1 MRSGRATILALDTRR
16 VPALLQKT
24 RLVDDQNR
32 IWTAQL
38 FHNVMA
44 QLIPRSV
51 CIPTSPVQQML
62 HPIGAASSIH
72 SANCQPFLRSQPL
85 NKPCKYARLSARGS
99 ERTNTSAIKPCAR
112 NNSRFQPDN
121 RFSMAKNEELHPRAN
136 SVYHLSTTVVLGLL
150 QHVAGVCLEHQPH
163 GRSGLQTQRAAGA
176 GRQVDDELSAT
187 IDFGDHRDVLL
198 TQRYDAPRNY
208 VSCAQVTWPRG
219 RHKNVSR
226 ANANLHRVPG
236 SHSS

>member
-62 HPIGAASSIH
+62 HPIGAASPIH

-85 NKPCKYARLSARGS
+85 NKPCKYARLRARGS
-99 ERTNTSAIKPCAR
+99 ERANNSAISPCAR
-112 NNSRFQPDN
+112 NNSRFHPDN

-136 SVYHLSTTVVLGLL
+136 SVYHLSATVVLTLSTT
-150 QHVAGVCLEHQPH
+150 VDSAGRHP
-163 GRSGLQTQRAAGA
+163 RSGDATSSGA
-176 GRQVDDELSAT
+176 E
-187 IDFGDHRDVLL
+187 
-198 TQRYDAPRNY
+198 
-208 VSCAQVTWPRG
+208 
-219 RHKNVSR
+219 
-226 ANANLHRVPG
+226 
-236 SHSS
+236 

>member
-85 NKPCKYARLSARGS
+85 NKPCKYARLRARGS
-99 ERTNTSAIKPCAR
+99 ERANNSAISPCAR
-112 NNSRFQPDN
+112 NNSRFHPDN

-136 SVYHLSTTVVLGLL
+136 SVYHLSATVVLA
-150 QHVAGVCLEHQPH
+150 QN
-163 GRSGLQTQRAAGA
+163 RSASVRKLGQWVETFSY
-176 GRQVDDELSAT
+176 SAT
-187 IDFGDHRDVLL
+187 CGAMLR
-198 TQRYDAPRNY
+198 
-208 VSCAQVTWPRG
+208 
-219 RHKNVSR
+219 SR
-226 ANANLHRVPG
+226 SAAINF
-236 SHSS
+236 SS

>member
-62 HPIGAASSIH
+62 HPIGAAWPIH

-85 NKPCKYARLSARGS
+85 NKPCKYARLRARGS
-99 ERTNTSAIKPCAR
+99 ERANNSAISPCAR
-112 NNSRFQPDN
+112 NNSPFHPAR
-121 RFSMAKNEELHPRAN
+121 RFSITHAGESHGGTCAALPRIHTVMASDIDPRLEAPGALWGITAGHLIPCQNGHVQNLVGRGASAFAAHFDDAWETESNE
-136 SVYHLSTTVVLGLL
+136 
-150 QHVAGVCLEHQPH
+150 
-163 GRSGLQTQRAAGA
+163 
-176 GRQVDDELSAT
+176 
-187 IDFGDHRDVLL
+187 
-198 TQRYDAPRNY
+198 
-208 VSCAQVTWPRG
+208 
-219 RHKNVSR
+219 
-226 ANANLHRVPG
+226 
-236 SHSS
+236 

>member
-99 ERTNTSAIKPCAR
+99 ERTNRSAIKPCAR
-112 NNSRFQPDN
+112 TNSRFHPDR
-121 RFSMAKNEELHPRAN
+121 RFSITQAGEPHYRAIPD
-136 SVYHLSTTVVLGLL
+136 YHLSTTVVL
-150 QHVAGVCLEHQPH
+150 A
-163 GRSGLQTQRAAGA
+163 RSGLPFPKAAKTRSRAIRALRKMLSGFFLAQRLGYPHS
-176 GRQVDDELSAT
+176 GSAT
-187 IDFGDHRDVLL
+187 
-198 TQRYDAPRNY
+198 
-208 VSCAQVTWPRG
+208 
-219 RHKNVSR
+219 
-226 ANANLHRVPG
+226 
-236 SHSS
+236 

>member
-99 ERTNTSAIKPCAR
+99 ERTNRSAIKPCAR

-121 RFSMAKNEELHPRAN
+121 RFSITQAGEPHYRAIPD
-136 SVYHLSTTVVLGLL
+136 YHLSTTVVLDHFLNWCSPKAVRVEQRVSAALL
-150 QHVAGVCLEHQPH
+150 RILERRAGFI
-163 GRSGLQTQRAAGA
+163 RR
-176 GRQVDDELSAT
+176 
-187 IDFGDHRDVLL
+187 
-198 TQRYDAPRNY
+198 
-208 VSCAQVTWPRG
+208 
-219 RHKNVSR
+219 
-226 ANANLHRVPG
+226 
-236 SHSS
+236 